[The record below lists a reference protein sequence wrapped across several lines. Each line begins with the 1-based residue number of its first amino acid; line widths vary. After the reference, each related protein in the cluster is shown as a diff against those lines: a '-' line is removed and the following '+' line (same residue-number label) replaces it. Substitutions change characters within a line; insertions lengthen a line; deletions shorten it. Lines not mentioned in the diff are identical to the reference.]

1 MDDAMKRALLG
12 DILNKV
18 GLDGIGQIVME
29 QNNTINV
36 GQQQPVQMPPHLN
49 RDFAMQ
55 IYSFLIAG
63 GYIDNSTPSEDFLYL
78 MGVSSIPPVA
88 LKKINWM
95 HTVQQLRTFLK
106 LCFEEPLNRKSI
118 KMAELERRAPECFLN
133 KGKKMTSLAKD
144 SEENSIDLDN
154 IVNFFR
160 IN

>member
-18 GLDGIGQIVME
+18 GLDGIGQIVLE

-49 RDFAMQ
+49 RDLAMQ
-55 IYSFLIAG
+55 IYNFLITG

-78 MGVSSIPPVA
+78 MGVSSIPPVS

-95 HTVQQLRTFLK
+95 RTLQQLRTFLK

-118 KMAELERRAPECFLN
+118 KMAELERRTPECFLN

-144 SEENSIDLDN
+144 SEENSAELDK

-160 IN
+160 PK